1 MSLEDRDYLH
11 EDRKQRI
18 RRGQMEDI
26 YYNPKEFRR
35 DRQCGQASV
44 TLPPGHGSNARPS
57 GRGPTDYRD
66 FQAGEAPPSRLLWF
80 SLGVLS
86 SFLAVMA
93 ILVIQPE
100 LLNTPYLW
108 VERWVS
114 LVIER
119 LQS

>member
-35 DRQCGQASV
+35 DCQYGQASV
-44 TLPPGHGSNARPS
+44 TLPPGYGSNNRPS
-57 GRGPTDYRD
+57 SRGPTDYRN
-66 FQAGEAPPSRLLWF
+66 FQTGEPPPSRLLWF
-80 SLGVLS
+80 SLGALT
-86 SFLAVMA
+86 SFLTVMT

-100 LLNTPYLW
+100 LLDTPYQW

-114 LVIER
+114 LAIER